1 MGKADKKTVIH
12 RIFSAISR
20 IDRAI
25 CFAVQYIQQEVIV
38 LKIKLAA
45 VDIDGTLVT
54 DKKELLS
61 ETKADIQAFV
71 RNGGVFV
78 LSTGRPTPGIRRYA
92 AELDL
97 ASLGG
102 YVISY
107 NGARTFQA
115 KTNTLLFQKNI
126 PVQCYSRIF
135 DAADKLDLALTGYKN
150 DIAVTQKANDRY
162 FQMET
167 TINRLEIQ
175 RVPELRAEMTYE
187 TPKFL
192 ITGEPDFLGDAEG
205 KLRGMLS
212 DLPLSVFRSE
222 PFFLEITAKGC
233 DKGAAILELAKY
245 LQIQQA
251 ETMACGDGFNDVTML
266 RAVGLGVAMAN
277 AQMPAKS
284 AADYITAS
292 NAENGVG
299 KALRKFAVE

>member
-38 LKIKLAA
+38 LKMKLAA

-78 LSTGRPTPGIRRYA
+78 LATGRPTPGIRRYA

-115 KTNTLLFQKNI
+115 KTNTLLFQKTFLSNVI
-126 PVQCYSRIF
+126 
-135 DAADKLDLALTGYKN
+135 
-150 DIAVTQKANDRY
+150 
-162 FQMET
+162 
-167 TINRLEIQ
+167 
-175 RVPELRAEMTYE
+175 RA
-187 TPKFL
+187 FL
-192 ITGEPDFLGDAEG
+192 
-205 KLRGMLS
+205 
-212 DLPLSVFRSE
+212 
-222 PFFLEITAKGC
+222 
-233 DKGAAILELAKY
+233 
-245 LQIQQA
+245 
-251 ETMACGDGFNDVTML
+251 
-266 RAVGLGVAMAN
+266 
-277 AQMPAKS
+277 MPPTNL
-284 AADYITAS
+284 IWH
-292 NAENGVG
+292 
-299 KALRKFAVE
+299 